1 MREQSLFPYKTKGS
15 EHLKYILMLLII
27 IGLALADFLTGWIK
41 AYIADDVRSAKMRKG
56 GLNKL
61 AEIVVMGV
69 AIGSEIGFTELGR
82 YYGQQELAALAGSV
96 TAFSVFGY
104 IFLMEVVSILENYAQ
119 INPQAKWISRIIKKF
134 GIFEKED
141 NDE

>member
-1 MREQSLFPYKTKGS
+1 MQ
-15 EHLKYILMLLII
+15 YIIMLLII
-27 IGLALADFLTGWIK
+27 IGLALADFITGWIK

-104 IFLMEVVSILENYAQ
+104 IFIMEVVSILENYGS
-119 INPQAKWISRIIKKF
+119 INPQAKWISRIIKKL
-134 GIFEKED
+134 GLFEKED

>member
-1 MREQSLFPYKTKGS
+1 MIRIN
-15 EHLKYILMLLII
+15 YIIMLLII
-27 IGLALADFLTGWIK
+27 IGLALADFITGWIK

-104 IFLMEVVSILENYAQ
+104 IFIMEVVSILENYGS
-119 INPQAKWISRIIKKF
+119 INPQAKWISRIIKKL
-134 GIFEKED
+134 GSFEKED
-141 NDE
+141 NDNE

>member
-1 MREQSLFPYKTKGS
+1 MQ
-15 EHLKYILMLLII
+15 YIIMILII

-69 AIGSEIGFTELGR
+69 AVGSEIGFRELGH
-82 YYGQQELAALAGSV
+82 YYGQEQLADIAGEL

-104 IFLMEVVSILENYAQ
+104 IFLMDAVSILENYGE
-119 INPQAKWISRIIKKF
+119 INSQEKWISRIIKKF
-134 GIFEKED
+134 GIFDKED
-141 NDE
+141 NNE